1 MRNSTLPLIALLL
14 ISSLSL
20 PTTTKSQTRAQNQF
34 QKVET
39 KLASDSEAE
48 RCQAI
53 RELSAIASEDSSRLL
68 LKQLN
73 RNLANRRGYYIKYGS
88 IDIPN
93 GVMWTSTT
101 SENQLLV
108 TALGERK
115 YKPALQ
121 TFRKMLNMNE
131 KWLGF
136 SKELLAANI
145 YLFSPEPVKYSVN
158 GDVRTYPAPD
168 TYNDLMPTFLLPASG
183 ELAWAD
189 DSPNNRLRDI
199 VGMLGQASYGPLD
212 DHPLYKTLKEEIGR
226 AKLVEMVKGGDP
238 LVRPYAVEALGILG
252 EQRSQT
258 LALLMVT
265 IADPEPRVRV
275 RSVRALSRMFTS
287 VNDVVEFAPI
297 VPALTKALHDPEA
310 EVRYYAIAPLARY
323 VLSPQADA
331 NKAREIVGLFVSAL
345 SDRVMSVRAEAAHVL
360 GWIGPVTAQVVPS
373 LIHLLESQKEND
385 REAAVN
391 GLGQLWQTNAFQ
403 QHPERKVL
411 EEQIWQSFSV
421 VARDPASS
429 VRYELAEVLGGTAP
443 ATRRAVPM
451 LIKFT
456 RDPSSGVRSE
466 TARALGEFEVE
477 RPRITSALAAMLN
490 VADEEEEVIG
500 FALRALSELGTDAR
514 GAAPEVRK
522 LLKRNRPR
530 LNDSVIDTLEKIGA
544 PQKPSP

>member
-1 MRNSTLPLIALLL
+1 MRNSTLPLITLLL

-20 PTTTKSQTRAQNQF
+20 PTTTKSQTRTQDQF
-34 QKVET
+34 QKVEA
-39 KLASDSEAE
+39 KMASDSEAE

-53 RELSAIASEDSSRLL
+53 SELSAIASEDSSRLL

-73 RNLANRRGYYIKYGS
+73 RNLANRRGYYVKYGS
-88 IDIPN
+88 LDIPN

-212 DHPLYKTLKEEIGR
+212 DHPLFKILKEEIGW
-226 AKLVEMVKGGDP
+226 AKLVEMVNGNDP

-252 EQRSQT
+252 EQRNQT

-265 IADPEPRVRV
+265 IADPEARVRV
-275 RSVRALSRMFTS
+275 RSVRALSRMLTS
-287 VNDVVEFAPI
+287 SNDAAEFAPI

-310 EVRYYAIAPLARY
+310 QVRYYSIAPLARY

-331 NKAREIVGLFVSAL
+331 NKAREIVSLFVSAL
-345 SDRVMSVRAEAAHVL
+345 SDRVMSVRAEAAHLL
-360 GWIGPVTAQVVPS
+360 GSMGPLNAAVVPS
-373 LIHLLESQKEND
+373 LLHLLESPKADD
-385 REAAVN
+385 REAAVTS
-391 GLGQLWQTNAFQ
+391 LGQLLHTSAFQ
-403 QHPERKVL
+403 QMPERKLVQD
-411 EEQIWQSFSV
+411 EIWLAFTRAV
-421 VARDPASS
+421 RDPASS
-429 VRYELAEVLGGTAP
+429 VRYELAEVLGSTAP
-443 ATRRAVPM
+443 DTQRAVPM
-451 LIKFT
+451 LIKLT
-456 RDPSSGVRSE
+456 RDLSSGVR
-466 TARALGEFEVE
+466 TAAARALGEFEVD
-477 RPRITSALAAMLN
+477 RPRITAALAAMLN
-490 VADEEEEVIG
+490 VKDEEDEVIE
-500 FALRALSELGTDAR
+500 FALSALSELGTEAR
-514 GAAPEVRK
+514 AAAPEVKK
-522 LLKRNRPR
+522 LLRSNRSR
-530 LNDSVIDTLEKIGA
+530 LHDSALGTLEKIGA
-544 PQKPSP
+544 PEKPSQ

>member
-1 MRNSTLPLIALLL
+1 MRNSTIPLIALLL

-39 KLASDSEAE
+39 KLASESEAE

-53 RELSAIASEDSSRLL
+53 TELSAITTEDASRLL

-115 YKPALQ
+115 YEPALQ

-360 GWIGPVTAQVVPS
+360 GWIGPLNAAVVPS
-373 LIHLLESQKEND
+373 LIHLSESPKADD
-385 REAAVN
+385 RQAVVN
-391 GLGQLWQTNAFQ
+391 GLGELLHSGVFQ
-403 QHPERKVL
+403 KMPERKLV
-411 EEQIWQSFSV
+411 EGEIWRAFTRAV
-421 VARDPASS
+421 RDPASS

-451 LIKFT
+451 LIKLT
-456 RDPSSGVRSE
+456 RDPSSGVR
-466 TARALGEFEVE
+466 TAAARALGEFEVDQT
-477 RPRITSALAAMLN
+477 RITSALAAMLN
-490 VADEEEEVIG
+490 VNDEEDEVIE
-500 FALRALSELGTDAR
+500 FALRALSELGTQAL

-522 LLKRNRPR
+522 LLRSNRSR
-530 LNDSVIDTLEKIGA
+530 VHDSARDTLEKIGV
-544 PQKPSP
+544 PQQP